1 MSDYQFPR
9 PLATYAAPMITMIDH
24 AIDEHQLKFNK
35 PPHTLVLHKASLVK
49 LHEEFVAG
57 HVLLVAKQFGNVFVP
72 CYRDV
77 PMAQCPCTRPEHYD
91 FYLDADL
98 AHQPI

>member
-1 MSDYQFPR
+1 MSYEFPR
-9 PLATYAAPMITMIDH
+9 PLTSYAAPMLSMLDH
-24 AIDEHQLKFNK
+24 AIDEHERKFSK
-35 PPHTLVLHKASLVK
+35 PPHVLVMHAPSLVK